1 MGLDMY
7 LYVERSC
14 SYDDAKKTV
23 IGAPDRLQ
31 KIADIGESGYYPAS
45 SPKKVPLDIIQRY
58 GIAYWRKAYTI
69 HNYFV
74 DTAACGDEE
83 ATLNYVPVDLSV
95 LEQLQSKCKEILAE
109 DKSTHV
115 YASEYLPDDD
125 GKYGSYYYN
134 QITYT
139 LKILEELIPYYKE
152 CIEEDEK
159 NGWNYHT
166 TVMYSANW

>member
-31 KIADIGESGYYPAS
+31 KIVDIGESGFYPAS

-58 GIAYWRKAYTI
+58 EIAYWRKAYTI

-74 DTAACGDEE
+74 DKAACGDEE

-95 LEQLQSKCKEILAE
+95 LEQLQSKCEKVLAE
-109 DKSTHV
+109 DRSTHE
-115 YASEYLPDDD
+115 YASEYLPDEDEE
-125 GKYGSYYYN
+125 YGSYYYN

-152 CIEEDEK
+152 CKEEDEK

-166 TVMYSANW
+166 TVMYSASW